1 MRILVLQSVN
11 HLQNIIG
18 FLFGGK
24 WGIVIDS
31 KEIIIRLLIALF
43 IGGLTGLER
52 EKSHQFAG
60 FRTHILVAVGS
71 CITSITSIS
80 LFMEYSSQ
88 VNIDPARLSAQV
100 LSGIGFLGAGAILKT
115 SNGIRGLT
123 TAAGIWATACI
134 GIAIGYGYYEL
145 SIYAWLFVMITL
157 YILKNIDKIFFKKKQ
172 TIFNIKVNNINI
184 ISNIYNKFDKA
195 QVGVK
200 NIEVESIG
208 DKEWKISFFII
219 YDRRLM
225 LDELIKELN
234 ESKNVISID
243 YLH

>member
-1 MRILVLQSVN
+1 
-11 HLQNIIG
+11 
-18 FLFGGK
+18 
-24 WGIVIDS
+24 
-31 KEIIIRLLIALF
+31 
-43 IGGLTGLER
+43 
-52 EKSHQFAG
+52 
-60 FRTHILVAVGS
+60 
-71 CITSITSIS
+71 
-80 LFMEYSSQ
+80 MEYSSQ

-134 GIAIGYGYYEL
+134 GIAVGYGYYEL

-208 DKEWKISFFII
+208 EKEWKISFFII